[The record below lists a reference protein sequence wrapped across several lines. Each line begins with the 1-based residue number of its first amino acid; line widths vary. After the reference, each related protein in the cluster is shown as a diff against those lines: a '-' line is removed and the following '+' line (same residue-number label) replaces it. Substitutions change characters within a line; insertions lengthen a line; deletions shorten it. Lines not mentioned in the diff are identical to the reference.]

1 MSSLSDSSI
10 LAGNSGNQGAAPA
23 YEVDQSIRFDSTE
36 RGYISE
42 ATGGS
47 VSFRTTATVSMW
59 VKKAYYANQGTRN
72 MVWGA
77 HYGSGARYDYMQFQ
91 SDDSLEFGS
100 RSGGAST
107 GTGSGAVLRR
117 TNQKYKDPHAWYN
130 IVTVIDS
137 TNSVQQ
143 ERLNFYVNGNK
154 VTDWHTNTNISSG
167 QLFYTMGDGIEHA
180 KCISKI

>member
-1 MSSLSDSSI
+1 MSSLSESSI
-10 LAGNSGNQGAAPA
+10 VAGASGQSTVTPA
-23 YEVDQSIRFDSTE
+23 HIVNQSIRFDSTE
-36 RGYISE
+36 RCYITE
-42 ATGGS
+42 DTAGS
-47 VSFRTTATVSMW
+47 AAFNTTATVSMW

-100 RSGGAST
+100 RSGCAST

-130 IVTVIDS
+130 IVTVIDLS
-137 TNSVQQ
+137 
-143 ERLNFYVNGNK
+143 LI
-154 VTDWHTNTNISSG
+154 HI
-167 QLFYTMGDGIEHA
+167 
-180 KCISKI
+180 